1 MITEET
7 RKRLEAGHDKKR
19 ARCIEG
25 YRNQRKEAGEE
36 PTNCIFNVTVPRF
49 SNSSPLEKDENIKV
63 ITDLFDKYG
72 IEWQSVD
79 TVEGSFNLNRDWIE
93 TTTDI
98 PCYIEYCGV
107 YPVNW
112 SPEDCRT
119 LEKLDYRGD
128 VIIQVLYHI
137 DGKYIPNH
145 QQTAEIDSLNYKM
158 KTYTYQK

>member
-25 YRNQRKEAGEE
+25 YRNRRKEAGEE
-36 PTNCIFNVTVPRF
+36 PTNCIFNVTIPKFVTYD
-49 SNSSPLEKDENIKV
+49 SKSGSLETDENIKV
-63 ITDLFDKYG
+63 VTDIFDKYG

-119 LEKLDYRGD
+119 LEKLDYQGK
-128 VIIQVLYHI
+128 VIINVMYHI

-145 QQTAEIDSLNYKM
+145 
-158 KTYTYQK
+158 